1 MEDEKQKVVFE
12 REKIEE
18 EIENGNRKCRK
29 ISVVV
34 KYRFSYKYVQLL
46 AAVFHGW
53 VEFGLVFWL
62 LMRDQRRIFMK
73 DSCSSFSSIQ
83 YQRWCELTGI
93 RNVGNLSCRHN
104 FSN

>member
-1 MEDEKQKVVFE
+1 MEFYLHGFLPDHTES
-12 REKIEE
+12 IEE

-53 VEFGLVFWL
+53 VEFGG
-62 LMRDQRRIFMK
+62 
-73 DSCSSFSSIQ
+73 
-83 YQRWCELTGI
+83 WC
-93 RNVGNLSCRHN
+93 
-104 FSN
+104 FDF